1 MKLKNKNICLYIL
14 YCIIFLLTIFIIYYC
29 YKILIT
35 KNKKKH
41 FQNKK
46 EHFQNTI
53 TYESSKKVID
63 IFTKDKD
70 DYVKKFSKYDLIARK
85 VDTPTEYIK
94 KISNCAKDFTE
105 TQKNIIN
112 NCCKK
117 ADEFLK
123 QYNDILD
130 GKEIAKIDW
139 KFALT
144 DKQNEFEY
152 EDGLPHTRNDTIFL
166 SDKMI
171 PETETPDLVNTLIHE
186 KIHVYQKVRKKEFD
200 EIIGLND
207 SNNSNNPKLTFKKIV
222 YFNTKKRAN
231 PDLDEFVY
239 QNNKNEVM
247 QCYYNSDTP
256 NSIQDVTCLHNNS
269 INEHPYEYIA
279 YTIANKYNEYLMK
292 KYINI

>member
-1 MKLKNKNICLYIL
+1 MKLKKKDICLYIL
-14 YCIIFLLTIFIIYYC
+14 YLLICLLIALIIYYT
-29 YKILIT
+29 YKIFT
-35 KNKKKH
+35 TKKKYIEP
-41 FQNKK
+41 FQNSI
-46 EHFQNTI
+46 EYLTSQ
-53 TYESSKKVID
+53 KVSD
-63 IFTKDKD
+63 FLNR
-70 DYVKKFSKYDLIARK
+70 DYDNYVNNLSRFDLIARK
-85 VDTPTEYIK
+85 VDTNNQYIQ

-123 QYNDILD
+123 QYNDLLD
-130 GKEIAKIDW
+130 GKEIAKLNW

-144 DKQNEFEY
+144 DKQNGFEY
-152 EDGLPHTRNDTIFL
+152 EDGLPHTRSDIIFF

-186 KIHVYQKVRKKEFD
+186 KIHVYQRQHEKGVD
-200 EIIGLND
+200 TIL
-207 SNNSNNPKLTFKKIV
+207 SNMSNSDKLGFHKIV
-222 YFNTKKRAN
+222 YFNPKKRAN
-231 PDLDEFVY
+231 PDL
-239 QNNKNEVM
+239 NKNTYKNPKNEIM
-247 QCYYNSDTP
+247 QCYYNSDNP

-269 INEHPYEYIA
+269 VNEHPYEFLA